1 MSLMR
6 SIRESI
12 KKKEFPKFVK
22 EYMTEMYPNK
32 EYPTWIVEALNA
44 VNIKLNG

>member
-12 KKKEFPKFVK
+12 KKQEFPNFVRNF
-22 EYMTEMYPNK
+22 MAAAYPDK
-32 EYPTWIVEALNA
+32 QYPSWVIDALSA
-44 VNIKLNG
+44 VNISL